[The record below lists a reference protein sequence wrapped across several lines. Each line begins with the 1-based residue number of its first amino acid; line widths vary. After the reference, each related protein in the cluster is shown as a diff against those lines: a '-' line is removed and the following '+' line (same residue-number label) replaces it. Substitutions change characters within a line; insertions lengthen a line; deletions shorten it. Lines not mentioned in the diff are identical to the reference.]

1 MTPDFLLG
9 SRHENLFTGWRH
21 ANHQLR
27 TVLVCSPGQ
36 DLHAGHI
43 GEILLMTI
51 SGKSTANQL
60 ASDRVIVALPR
71 CKACVMRVLQGGR
84 AYLTQDEW
92 DRLNALG
99 QWHRRRSRRRA
110 A

>member
-1 MTPDFLLG
+1 MKTCLRVGAMPTINCEQSWCVLRDKT
-9 SRHENLFTGWRH
+9 FT
-21 ANHQLR
+21 L
-27 TVLVCSPGQ
+27 
-36 DLHAGHI
+36 DDI

-51 SGKSTANQL
+51 SGKSTANHL

-71 CKACVMRVLQGGR
+71 CKVCVMRVLQGGR

>member
-1 MTPDFLLG
+1 MKTC
-9 SRHENLFTGWRH
+9 SRVGAMPTINCENPGCVLRDKTFT
-21 ANHQLR
+21 L
-27 TVLVCSPGQ
+27 
-36 DLHAGHI
+36 DDI

-60 ASDRVIVALPR
+60 AADRVIVALPR